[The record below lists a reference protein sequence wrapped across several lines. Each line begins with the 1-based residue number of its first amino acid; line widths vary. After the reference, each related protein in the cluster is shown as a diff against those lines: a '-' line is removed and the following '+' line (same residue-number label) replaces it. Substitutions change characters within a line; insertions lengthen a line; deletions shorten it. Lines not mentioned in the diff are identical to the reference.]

1 MITSVILAGICIK
14 IAIVFLVV
22 VGRMPSA
29 KIVLRKV
36 REAVSPSKK
45 VYLTTSTIKE
55 YQMRLERDE
64 KAAPESEANKEWPDY
79 SSQTQSSIKLLKK
92 IFGSLKSKTQK
103 RRPNHQKTSVIWAK
117 NDPLLPTRSG
127 VYLDKNESEIGFFL
141 DSSSLASSQTQDA
154 PTVPCSKPNSD
165 NLINFK

>member
-29 KIVLRKV
+29 KLVLRKV

-45 VYLTTSTIKE
+45 VYLTTSTIRE

-64 KAAPESEANKEWPDY
+64 TVESKSEANKEWPDY
-79 SSQTQSSIKLLKK
+79 SSQT
-92 IFGSLKSKTQK
+92 
-103 RRPNHQKTSVIWAK
+103 
-117 NDPLLPTRSG
+117 
-127 VYLDKNESEIGFFL
+127 
-141 DSSSLASSQTQDA
+141 
-154 PTVPCSKPNSD
+154 
-165 NLINFK
+165 